1 MLSSFKIFFRSEILS
16 GEAMMSAPAPVL
28 GDFQNWNSSL
38 ESSSCRDKL
47 CSGLRDD
54 VRRTE
59 NLSKKKNN
67 LISNSHNYSRSLLF
81 ADFLIICGPVYG
93 FSIAYFMKEF
103 GFKMVWNW
111 LFSSIQF
118 SLIISGFSIRGSLI
132 DRTYLPRIT
141 RGICKSIARFPN
153 LFLAGDKL
161 FMAKILEKHLK
172 CSKRDFRIFQTCF

>member
-1 MLSSFKIFFRSEILS
+1 MYKQFYNFGSWKKISKFFVYFSTSSTIVSKSMLSSFKIFFRSEILS

-47 CSGLRDD
+47 CSGLSDD

-59 NLSKKKNN
+59 NLLKKKKN
-67 LISNSHNYSRSLLF
+67 LISTSHNYSRSLLF

-103 GFKMVWNW
+103 GFKMV
-111 LFSSIQF
+111 
-118 SLIISGFSIRGSLI
+118 
-132 DRTYLPRIT
+132 
-141 RGICKSIARFPN
+141 
-153 LFLAGDKL
+153 
-161 FMAKILEKHLK
+161 
-172 CSKRDFRIFQTCF
+172 